1 MSKIRSGGRPW
12 SGAGSAESSDTLIAA
27 QARRNLD
34 SYRIGRRHVIAIM
47 VVIGLLDVVG
57 IAYLLRDPGVADAVH
72 RLGIPFA
79 RTAPAERPEPE
90 EPREPERPAP
100 VAPEPDPEPEP
111 RDPAA
116 REAEFTH
123 YVRWG
128 DTFYTLARR
137 YWDNEHLWPD
147 LWSLNRERF
156 PDPDFIAERDVVAIY
171 PRLAPDGEFQSAE
184 LNRLFEAYLE
194 AYRAYQRVGDDL
206 IAEARRSGRAWQR
219 KLGRMKRD
227 KSTWL
232 LYSALRFDEGY
243 LDRYEAKIDA
253 DDLAVVRN
261 YIDRFGIP
269 SRR

>member
-1 MSKIRSGGRPW
+1 MSESGK
-12 SGAGSAESSDTLIAA
+12 AAEFSETFMTL

-34 SYRIGRRHVIAIM
+34 GYRLGRRRVIAIM
-47 VVIGLLDVVG
+47 IVIGLLDAVAIG
-57 IAYLLRDPGVADAVH
+57 YLLRDPGAVGVMH
-72 RLGIPFA
+72 RLGLPFA
-79 RTAPAERPEPE
+79 RVAPAETPAPTEPAASEEPEPPAPEPKAEPEPE
-90 EPREPERPAP
+90 A
-100 VAPEPDPEPEP
+100 APEP

-116 REAEFTH
+116 RELEFTH